1 MYHSIHARG
10 ERVEDVIKEM
20 ELSGVG
26 VLPHYS
32 TLPGES
38 NTAEVN
44 GVVAEDLEDGELAEE
59 LEVTGP
65 DDSGNLRGTTQ
76 ASDPARG

>member
-1 MYHSIHARG
+1 
-10 ERVEDVIKEM
+10 VIKEID
-20 ELSGVG
+20 LSGVG

-38 NTAEVN
+38 NTTEAN
-44 GVVAEDLEDGELAEE
+44 GIVAEDLEDGELAEE
-59 LEVTGP
+59 VEVTGL
-65 DDSGNLRGTTQ
+65 DDSGDLRGTAQ